1 MKILMFTPYLPYPDS
16 SGGQIRTQ
24 NLLKHL
30 KQKHEITLF
39 SLIKYQKEEQYVP
52 ILEKEFCKKVRVFYR
67 PEKPWM
73 FSNILRTGFSLHPFV
88 VVRNFSSEAKK
99 AIEKELMTGEYD
111 LIHAETFYAM
121 PHIPKT
127 DLPVVL
133 VDQTIEYKV
142 YDHYVKKTA
151 NPWLRPLLSIDVA
164 KIKYWETYYW
174 RQASQVVAVSQ
185 ADREEMQRLA
195 PGLDVKI
202 VPNGVNLDLFK
213 KKTSWRSTTP
223 TILFL
228 GNFTWMQNTEAALV
242 LINQIFPLVKKEV
255 PKARL
260 HIVGQHQ
267 PQSLI
272 EKQQKDIIIS
282 KLAEDDIDSVIKANY
297 DASVSANPLWGPGG
311 TRLKIL
317 AAMACKLPIVSTE
330 VGVRGLGVVDNR
342 HVLIRN
348 TPESIA
354 EAIIKV
360 IKGEKKAME
369 LAENAYAFVKE
380 TYDYEKIAEKLSQ
393 IYLSLS
399 KKPVVSH
406 VEP

>member
-30 KQKHEITLF
+30 RKKHEITLF

-73 FSNILRTGFSLHPFV
+73 LSNILRTGFSTNPFL
-88 VVRNFSSEAKK
+88 VVRNFSPEAKK
-99 AIEKELMTGEYD
+99 AVGEELKNGRYD

-142 YDHYVKKTA
+142 YDHYVKRTA
-151 NPWLRPLLSIDVA
+151 PFLLRPLLAIDVA
-164 KIKYWETYYW
+164 KLKFWERYYW
-174 RQASQVVAVSQ
+174 RQADKVIAVSQ
-185 ADREEMQRLA
+185 KDKEEMLA
-195 PGLDVKI
+195 IEPNIDVEI

-213 KKTSWRSTTP
+213 KQENWAKKP
-223 TILFL
+223 PLILISN
-228 GNFTWMQNTEAALV
+228 NFKWLQNIEAAQL
-242 LINQIFPLVKKEV
+242 LLDEIFPLVKKAV
-255 PKARL
+255 PSAWV
-260 HIVGQHQ
+260 IVVGQHI
-267 PQSLI
+267 PDSI
-272 EKQQKDIIIS
+272 KRYAGKDIEIRS
-282 KLAEDDIDSVIKANY
+282 LKEDDIAGTTKAY
-297 DASVSANPLWGPGG
+297 AEATVFASPVKGPGG
-311 TRLKIL
+311 TRLKNL
-317 AAMACKLPIVSTE
+317 AAMASQLPMVTTS
-330 VGVRGLGVVDNR
+330 VGVAGLGAKPGRDILVGDDSEIFSQQ
-342 HVLIRN
+342 LIKIMKSPKLGRELGEN
-348 TPESIA
+348 SRKIVEES
-354 EAIIKV
+354 
-360 IKGEKKAME
+360 
-369 LAENAYAFVKE
+369 
-380 TYDYEKIAEKLSQ
+380 YDYEKIAEKLSQ

-399 KKPVVSH
+399 KKPVLSH